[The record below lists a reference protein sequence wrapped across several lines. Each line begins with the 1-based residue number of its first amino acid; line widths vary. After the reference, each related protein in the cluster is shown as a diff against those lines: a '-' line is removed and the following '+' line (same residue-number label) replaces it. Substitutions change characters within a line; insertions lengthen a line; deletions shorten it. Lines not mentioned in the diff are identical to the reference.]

1 MSVQPL
7 TGELF
12 SVSDQ
17 LIAAMERE
25 IEHLQQYRID
35 DMAGL
40 QAEKNALSMRYQQVM
55 ADLVARGEEL
65 QTLSEAERRGIRDV
79 QAKFKRTAR
88 RNQNAIKSR
97 IDVTQRLIDT
107 VVGALKDRQT
117 DASGVYNR
125 HGAIGGAGHPAGSS
139 EYAGMTQA
147 PRISVSVDQ
156 RL

>member
-1 MSVQPL
+1 MMSVQPL

-12 SVSDQ
+12 CVSDQ
-17 LIAAMERE
+17 LIAAMEQE
-25 IEHLQQYRID
+25 IEHLKQHRID

-55 ADLVARGEEL
+55 ADLMARGEEL
-65 QTLSEAERRGIRDV
+65 QTLSEAERQGIRDV

-88 RNQNAIKSR
+88 RNKNAIKSR
-97 IDVTQRLIDT
+97 IDVTQRLSDT
-107 VVGALKDRQT
+107 VVGALQDRQT

-125 HGAIGGAGHPAGSS
+125 HGAIGGTVSR

-147 PRISVSVDQ
+147 PRISVSLDQ
-156 RL
+156 KL

>member
-1 MSVQPL
+1 MSIQPL

-25 IEHLQQYRID
+25 IEHLKQHRIA
-35 DMAGL
+35 DMSGL

-55 ADLVARGEEL
+55 ADLMARGEEL
-65 QTLSEAERRGIRDV
+65 HTLSDAERRGIRDA

-88 RNQNAIKSR
+88 RNKNAIKSR
-97 IDVTQRLIDT
+97 INVTQRLIDT
-107 VVGALKDRQT
+107 VVAALQDRQT

-125 HGAIGGAGHPAGSS
+125 HGAIETAGSRD
-139 EYAGMTQA
+139 YAGMTQA
-147 PRISVSVDQ
+147 PRISVSLDQ
-156 RL
+156 KL